1 MKKIVQL
8 SLVSSL
14 IAFSL
19 HANTPGFEHGK
30 VKKGVKSK
38 SVEALFTRD
47 SCQYGDCSDGIGASI
62 NANGDIY
69 YGRWFRSIPHG
80 FGTIYF
86 NPENSESGIP
96 LGTLLIV
103 RFNNGV
109 LDGLATFDSPGGKK
123 LSVMYRRSLD
133 IDAFDEK
140 PEAKPQGI
148 RFSLPYTYPWEGRSI
163 RRAFYMENG
172 ESKRGTIPIHPYSE
186 ENKCFYTMG
195 EVKGI
200 TLPFLFDTGCT
211 QTALSAD
218 YITYLQKEGVK
229 IQLKGSDIFE
239 TACGPLEFNEYVIE
253 ELTIGDLTFY
263 NLQVG
268 ETQSSD
274 NLLGMDIIAA
284 FGSYKAILDEHLII
298 LE

>member
-1 MKKIVQL
+1 MKKTVSTLILLVCVANLIPAKAISPGKKHKVEVATQL
-8 SLVSSL
+8 
-14 IAFSL
+14 FS
-19 HANTPGFEHGK
+19 E
-30 VKKGVKSK
+30 
-38 SVEALFTRD
+38 D
-47 SCQYGDCSDGIGASI
+47 SCTFGDCKNGIGASI
-62 NANGDIY
+62 NENGDIY
-69 YGRWFRSIPHG
+69 YGRWFRSKPHG

-96 LGTLLIV
+96 SGTLLVV
-103 RFNNGV
+103 RFNNGT

-123 LSVMYRRSLD
+123 LSVLYHKSLD
-133 IDAFDEK
+133 IDSFEEK
-140 PEAKPQGI
+140 PEVKPQGI
-148 RFSLPYTYPWEGRSI
+148 RFTLPYTYPWEGRSI
-163 RRAFYMENG
+163 RRAYYLENG
-172 ESKRGTIPIHPYSE
+172 EAKRGTISIHPFSE

-211 QTALSAD
+211 QTALSTD
-218 YITYLQKEGVK
+218 YITYLREEGVK
-229 IQLKGSDIFE
+229 IQLKGSDTFE
-239 TACGPLEFNEYVIE
+239 TACGLIELNEYVIE

-284 FGSYKAILDEHLII
+284 FGSYKAIPDEHLII